1 MRLARRAARVLIC
14 AAVIQPPQGGM
25 IMKRTIAAAAAAFLL
40 ATTGAFAQMTGQYRV
55 EGENPDGS
63 TYKGSAAV
71 EKTGDT
77 YRVTWNVAGER
88 FVGTGIGSSEAIAIG
103 YRSGSNTGIA
113 LLGKE
118 GDRYVVVW
126 TYLNG
131 RKLGTEKWT
140 RE

>member
-1 MRLARRAARVLIC
+1 
-14 AAVIQPPQGGM
+14 
-25 IMKRTIAAAAAAFLL
+25 MKRTIAAAAAAFLL
-40 ATTGAFAQMTGQYRV
+40 ATSGAFAQMTGQYKV
-55 EGENPDGS
+55 SGENPDGS
-63 TYKGSAAV
+63 TYRGAATV

-77 YRVTWNVAGER
+77 YKVTWTVGGDR
-88 FVGTGIGSSEAIAIG
+88 FIGTGIGSPEAIAVG

-113 LLGKE
+113 LIGKE
-118 GDRYVVVW
+118 GENYQVVW